1 MCIQVIER
9 YAVCR
14 CLYYKHQVDA
24 CSNYRRRG
32 HDVQTRE
39 ILVGYTCPKHSST
52 GSQPGGR
59 YYDDYPDSGYASGSH
74 RSGGRNADGSFR
86 R

>member
-39 ILVGYTCPKHSST
+39 VLVGYTCNKHST
-52 GSQPGGR
+52 NGSQSSQ
-59 YYDDYPDSGYASGSH
+59 YYDYPDSGYASGSEQG
-74 RSGGRNADGSFR
+74 SSGRNADGSFR